1 MIDYII
7 TTQEITHRLRNVS
20 IDDQNHLSLT
30 GKKQSDHN
38 TITCTLNAKT
48 NKRSSRTLK
57 IWAPGNKQ
65 AWEAY
70 NQAFTSADQD
80 TLKNYDKLEQ
90 TITKNLTENIGKI
103 TIRGNGRRK
112 ESDETKRLRK
122 AKRLAKK
129 EYQTAVSDKQ
139 TLAETKSK
147 KKLKL
152 TNAQKTLREHI
163 QNEIKTQTQLKMN
176 RLIEEGGTKSGN
188 FWKIRKRILKGNEN
202 LEKYTKDEQGKEIKK
217 PEEIKEHIANY
228 YEQLYQARE
237 ELPGYDTW
245 TRIIEDKISDLRK
258 TTAQDTIPPFTAQ
271 ELNKVIAKLKR
282 NKATGP
288 DNIPNTAF
296 IEANK
301 QTRTIILKALNHIT
315 STKNIPTQW
324 QKGEVIRPYKGK
336 GVKGKCSNERGITL
350 SSNMGKL
357 YERLINARILKNIK
371 ISDEQAGGKKGIA
384 TTDHILRIKETIQDN
399 KNNKHPTFI
408 TFLDVTKAYDKAW
421 LDAIMY
427 TMSNQG
433 CTGALWNITD
443 RLNHNLTANIR
454 TSLGNTRTINIHN
467 SIRQGGVLAV
477 TQYATLMDEINKEI
491 EQTKTNQASDIH
503 PSATCLLWVDDVAII
518 TNNLPDQK
526 RLLKITEEVANRY
539 RISFGKDKSKTMVVG
554 TTKESPE
561 LKINTMEID
570 ICDHYKYLGETINS
584 KNNIENHIKEIE
596 KKTEAALQTVLYVAG
611 DDNFRGIEVQTI
623 WRLLETCIIPIITY
637 GAETWDPNKSQ
648 TKKLNTILDNIL
660 KRILRIPQSTPR
672 ECIYEEMGTLDI
684 QHRIILK
691 RLNYYKRLQTKQ
703 EEAIKKIIT
712 NQHINSW
719 TTKTKLIITGIGLKD
734 EDLIQQSTKE
744 AKNNIKKAVTIK
756 MKQTIKQS
764 GEEKSKYTFLTTNK
778 SLTNSVET
786 DYLTTLTRNQARALF
801 SARTRMTKAKAN
813 YKNMHAT
820 QTCRGCGLADETQQ
834 HILENCTSL
843 HKDDE
848 TTVPLQDLFDHGNKQ
863 KTANTSNKLI
873 YIEETMR
880 QWETA

>member
-1 MIDYII
+1 MYREYQEIGSTILRLKQKGEVIIIGDFNAKLEIKTQEVTQNQSRNGKLLEQIILSNDLQIPTIEKTKCKWTRVNRANDKEKSVIDYII
-7 TTQEITHRLRNVS
+7 TTQEMTHRLRNVS

-90 TITKNLTENIGKI
+90 TIIKNLTENIGKI

-139 TLAETKSK
+139 ILAETKSK

-176 RLIEEGGTKSGN
+176 RLVEEGGTKSGN

-237 ELPGYDTW
+237 ELTGYDTW

-315 STKNIPTQW
+315 STKNISTQW
-324 QKGEVIRPYKGK
+324 QKGEVIRLYKGK

-350 SSNMGKL
+350 SSNLGKL
-357 YERLINARILKNIK
+357 YERLINTRILKNIK

-570 ICDHYKYLGETINS
+570 ICDH
-584 KNNIENHIKEIE
+584 
-596 KKTEAALQTVLYVAG
+596 
-611 DDNFRGIEVQTI
+611 
-623 WRLLETCIIPIITY
+623 
-637 GAETWDPNKSQ
+637 
-648 TKKLNTILDNIL
+648 
-660 KRILRIPQSTPR
+660 
-672 ECIYEEMGTLDI
+672 EEMGTLDI

-712 NQHINSW
+712 NQHTNSW

-873 YIEETMR
+873 YIEETLR